1 MLNDIIANERDLLAT
16 LITIRDLT
24 IEHNIFPL
32 KGMIE
37 QIDRLINRSEL
48 AVLGL
53 DKWNKINNLGET
65 NGETDESTT

>member
-32 KGMIE
+32 KGMID
-37 QIDRLINRSEL
+37 QLNTLISRSEKAIDL
-48 AVLGL
+48 MTNYN
-53 DKWNKINNLGET
+53 DNSNLGE
-65 NGETDESTT
+65 E

>member
-32 KGMIE
+32 KGMID
-37 QIDRLINRSEL
+37 QLNTLISRSEKAIDL
-48 AVLGL
+48 MTNYN
-53 DKWNKINNLGET
+53 DNSNLGEK
-65 NGETDESTT
+65 

>member
-32 KGMIE
+32 KGMID
-37 QIDRLINRSEL
+37 QLITLISRSEK
-48 AVLGL
+48 AIDVMTNYN
-53 DKWNKINNLGET
+53 DNSNLG
-65 NGETDESTT
+65 DK

>member
-1 MLNDIIANERDLLAT
+1 MLDDIIANEKDLLAT

-37 QIDRLINRSEL
+37 QLNNLILRSEK
-48 AVLGL
+48 AI
-53 DKWNKINNLGET
+53 DIMTNHNHNLGE
-65 NGETDESTT
+65 

>member
-32 KGMIE
+32 KGMID
-37 QIDRLINRSEL
+37 QLNTLISRSEKAIDL
-48 AVLGL
+48 MTNYN
-53 DKWNKINNLGET
+53 DNSNLGE
-65 NGETDESTT
+65 